1 MRKSK
6 RSRGT
11 DTYRQSRLRRRW
23 PRDDAVPRGRSNY
36 GEKFPGSREPA
47 RTTLLPA
54 GSTRSTE
61 HPRPTADSKSA
72 VKARYGGRGSFSV
85 RRPSSS
91 PISLCVQA
99 PISLR
104 AVCSVRSLGTGKEE
118 GPRPRLKDWGV
129 RADRGHEIS
138 GADARVLLRR
148 ERCARG
154 HRRSRWV
161 SWARG
166 RAVAGEL
173 MPLLPA
179 RIGPS
184 TTNPGRYG
192 ARRGP
197 RGLIQSAAVAPRLG
211 RRRPALTCGTHQEVA
226 PGERKQTQGDWA
238 AREGLVWWAE

>member
-1 MRKSK
+1 LGVTRTSSARLKK
-6 RSRGT
+6 R
-11 DTYRQSRLRRRW
+11 
-23 PRDDAVPRGRSNY
+23 
-36 GEKFPGSREPA
+36 PGGSA
-47 RTTLLPA
+47 GAQTQCQW
-54 GSTRSTE
+54 GSTMAASTL
-61 HPRPTADSKSA
+61 
-72 VKARYGGRGSFSV
+72 
-85 RRPSSS
+85 
-91 PISLCVQA
+91 SLSRV
-99 PISLR
+99 
-104 AVCSVRSLGTGKEE
+104 VCFVRSLGTGKEE

-129 RADRGHEIS
+129 RADRGREIS

-166 RAVAGEL
+166 RAVAGDL

-184 TTNPGRYG
+184 ATNPGRYG

-197 RGLIQSAAVAPRLG
+197 RGLIQSAAVVLRLG